1 MTRMHARPLVRKPLA
16 AAALAVLLLAA
27 APMPAWPETPQP
39 VETLYKRL
47 GGYDFIAKFVDTA
60 FPRVAMHPQ
69 LRRLFQG
76 HSADSQLRQR
86 QFIVDA
92 LCSSAGGPCVYV
104 GRPMKPVHSGLG
116 IDAAD
121 WNTFLGILEMTL
133 EDLAVPPPE
142 RKDFIGV
149 LNQRFRPDV
158 VDRP

>member
-1 MTRMHARPLVRKPLA
+1 MTGKHARPRGRRPLA
-16 AAALAVLLLAA
+16 TAALAALLLAT
-27 APMPAWPETPQP
+27 APMPAWPETARPP
-39 VETLYKRL
+39 LYKRI

-60 FPRVAMHPQ
+60 FPRVAVHPQ

-76 HSADSQLRQR
+76 HSTASQLRQR

-121 WNTFLGILEMTL
+121 WATFLGILEATL
-133 EDLAVPPPE
+133 GELAVPPPE
-142 RKDFIGV
+142 RKDFLGL
-149 LNQRFRPDV
+149 LNERFRPDV

>member
-1 MTRMHARPLVRKPLA
+1 MTGRFARFRRRNAPA
-16 AAALAVLLLAA
+16 SAALAALLLAS
-27 APMPAWPETPQP
+27 APTLAWAEATPP
-39 VETLYKRL
+39 TLYKRI

-60 FPRVAMHPQ
+60 FPKVAMHPQ

-104 GRPMKPVHSGLG
+104 GRPMKPVHAGLG
-116 IDAAD
+116 ITNED
-121 WNTFLGILEMTL
+121 WATFLGILEVTL
-133 EDLAVPPPE
+133 EDLAVAPSE
-142 RKDFIGV
+142 RKDFLGL
-149 LNQRFRPDV
+149 LNERFRPDV

>member
-1 MTRMHARPLVRKPLA
+1 MHARSYARKPLA
-16 AAALAVLLLAA
+16 AAALAALLLAA
-27 APMPAWPETPQP
+27 APMPAWSETARPAAP
-39 VETLYKRL
+39 LYKRI

-76 HSADSQLRQR
+76 HSTASQLRQR

-121 WNTFLGILEMTL
+121 WATFLGILEATL

-142 RKDFIGV
+142 RKDFLG
-149 LNQRFRPDV
+149 LLDERFRPDV